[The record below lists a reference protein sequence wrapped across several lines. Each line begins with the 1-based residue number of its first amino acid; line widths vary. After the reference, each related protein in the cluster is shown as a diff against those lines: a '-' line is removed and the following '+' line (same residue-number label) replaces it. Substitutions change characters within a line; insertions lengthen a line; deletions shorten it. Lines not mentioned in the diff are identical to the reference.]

1 MKIDWK
7 DFEDK
12 IKKIK
17 YKHLLL
23 LKFFNL
29 LNFFDDNTGATI
41 IRYIMKNQI
50 DLFFD
55 YPIFILCQYIPKER
69 YPLTIKSI
77 LDFYDLVKEKIYMV
91 SLVSKWYKVY
101 KNTEFW
107 NLEIEAQKKYLEELK
122 QKILAIF
129 DSTQGVMNII
139 NRIGL
144 IYKQDNNTSG
154 IYQTNETL
162 KERLHQL
169 YILFGSHFFI
179 SVNIPIITNNDFD
192 LMKVDE
198 KIKYTQEC
206 YMKCLT
212 VINQTLQIFEKL
224 HLLNLRI
231 DNLLNP
237 YYVEI
242 EDSAIDE
249 DSVED
254 LSVIFEKI
262 N

>member
-7 DFEDK
+7 DTEDK
-12 IKKIK
+12 IKNIK

-29 LNFFDDNTGATI
+29 LDFIDDTVASNI
-41 IRYIMKNQI
+41 IRYIMKNHI

-55 YPIFILCQYIPKER
+55 YPIFILCQYIPKNR

-77 LDFYDLVKEKIYMV
+77 LDFYDLVKDKLSLV

-101 KNTEFW
+101 KNRKFW
-107 NLEIEAQKKYLEELK
+107 ELSIDSQIK
-122 QKILAIF
+122 HLQNMRNIIFSIF
-129 DSTQGVMNII
+129 DSTHGVMSLIP
-139 NRIGL
+139 RLGQ
-144 IYKQDNNTSG
+144 IYKQENNYSG
-154 IYQTNETL
+154 SYQTNETL
-162 KERLHQL
+162 KDRLHQL
-169 YILFGSHFFI
+169 YLLFGSHFFI

-198 KIKYTQEC
+198 KIKYVNEC
-206 YMKCLT
+206 YFKCLS
-212 VINQTLQIFEKL
+212 VITQTLQIFENL
-224 HLLNLRI
+224 NLLNLKI

-237 YYVEI
+237 YYIEI
-242 EDSAIDE
+242 NDSAIDE

-254 LSVIFEKI
+254 LSAIFEK
-262 N
+262 